1 MENKRRSKSK
11 ELDNRGKCNDKSESK
26 DRSKSWERQ
35 ENVLIVGKEFQKKK
49 KKMIFPVN
57 VVCYL

>member
-35 ENVLIVGKEFQKKK
+35 ENVLIVGKEFKKK
-49 KKMIFPVN
+49 KKDFPSQCSVLC
-57 VVCYL
+57 VR

>member
-35 ENVLIVGKEFQKKK
+35 ENVLIVGKEFKKK
-49 KKMIFPVN
+49 KKDFPSQCCVLC
-57 VVCYL
+57 VR